1 MGTRLT
7 IQPSTLKRRLS
18 LFKACCFLTT
28 RLGFFRI
35 EIFCICHRK
44 GRFQPVNVSDVK
56 ARGGRPPYQA
66 AFIV

>member
-28 RLGFFRI
+28 RLGFFPDRDI
-35 EIFCICHRK
+35 LHLPPERTIPTRQRFGRK
-44 GRFQPVNVSDVK
+44 GP
-56 ARGGRPPYQA
+56 GGRPPYQA